1 MPKHGPKHDDQ
12 PSQSTCTWTTMAN
25 EGRMPA
31 KIVGCM
37 DVHAKARP
45 VAMQQPVEIA
55 AFSKG
60 REKDAF
66 DEEGRK
72 NLVRDGLLTAKPETL
87 ECHGLGKWLEIERG
101 KTNGVHE

>member
-1 MPKHGPKHDDQ
+1 
-12 PSQSTCTWTTMAN
+12 MAN
-25 EGRMPA
+25 EAPMPA
-31 KIVGCM
+31 KIVGSM

-72 NLVRDGLLTAKPETL
+72 NLVRDGLLTAKSETL
-87 ECHGLGKWLEIERG
+87 E
-101 KTNGVHE
+101 

>member
-1 MPKHGPKHDDQ
+1 
-12 PSQSTCTWTTMAN
+12 MAN
-25 EGRMPA
+25 EGRVPA
-31 KIVGCM
+31 KIVGSM
-37 DVHAKARP
+37 DVHVNARP

-72 NLVRDGLLTAKPETL
+72 NLVRAGLLTAKSETL
-87 ECHGLGKWLEIERG
+87 EWHGIENWLEIECEE
-101 KTNGVHE
+101 TNGPHE

>member
-1 MPKHGPKHDDQ
+1 MVGSAWRPTVPKHEPKHDEQ
-12 PSQSTCTWTTMAN
+12 PSQSTFTWTTMAN
-25 EGRMPA
+25 EGRIPA
-31 KIVGCM
+31 TIVGSM
-37 DVHAKARP
+37 DVHVNARP

-72 NLVRDGLLTAKPETL
+72 NLVRD
-87 ECHGLGKWLEIERG
+87 
-101 KTNGVHE
+101 